1 MKEVQVKVF
10 DKQIYPT
17 HSDEAENTFSGNLA
31 IKGEDI
37 FITYKDKS
45 TGVNTIIKASK
56 EGISVT
62 RMGAMNGK
70 LKFEV
75 DKPYKTSYGTPYGEM
90 PIEIQTSKTDV
101 YLLEKGIKIYIE
113 YKILMND
120 EKVSD
125 NLFMIVAN

>member
-1 MKEVQVKVF
+1 MKEVQVRVF

-31 IKGEDI
+31 TKEDDI
-37 FITYKDKS
+37 FITYKDKA

-56 EGISVT
+56 EGVLVT

-75 DKPYKTSYGTPYGEM
+75 DKPHKTLYGTPYGEM
-90 PIEIQTSKTDV
+90 PIEIQTSKSDI

-113 YKILMND
+113 YKILMD
-120 EKVSD
+120 CEKVSD
-125 NLFMIVAN
+125 NIFMVVAN